1 MIARLAECGFDA
13 HSIMTV
19 DGARSDYEGCYS
31 DYRLALEAGDEARQA
46 ELAARYDVMIARLA
60 ECGLHSIMTVDG
72 ARSDYEETLLDE
84 FAHYWAGSIDGQSHG
99 PYPWYEAYFK
109 EYGGK

>member
-1 MIARLAECGFDA
+1 MRRISKNTAGNDRAAHDKRRDA

-19 DGARSDYEGCYS
+19 DGARN
-31 DYRLALEAGDEARQA
+31 
-46 ELAARYDVMIARLA
+46 
-60 ECGLHSIMTVDG
+60 
-72 ARSDYEETLLDE
+72 DYEETLLDE